1 MGSYCNVKIFSSAG
15 TKYGSKRPGLVRNG
29 IRINSLPSRSYHVQE
44 SVPSFLP
51 SFPNDISK
59 EVSLQNPTV
68 NVPQR
73 NPMCK
78 HKTVLRNVRLKH
90 GRKLATFE
98 LRGRV
103 GSFVNC
109 VEKCCRRHWCSLAFK
124 VGGYCYS
131 VHCPSH
137 EACEPVK
144 TKDTGILSDY
154 VLMDRPQNMNDSTS
168 CFFRPRGVCV
178 WGRGGPSHYFLR
190 INRVIFQK
198 LTENC

>member
-1 MGSYCNVKIFSSAG
+1 
-15 TKYGSKRPGLVRNG
+15 
-29 IRINSLPSRSYHVQE
+29 
-44 SVPSFLP
+44 
-51 SFPNDISK
+51 
-59 EVSLQNPTV
+59 
-68 NVPQR
+68 
-73 NPMCK
+73 MCK
-78 HKTVLRNVRLKH
+78 HKTVLHNVRLKH

-98 LRGRV
+98 LHGRV

-154 VLMDRPQNMNDSTS
+154 VLMDRPQNINDSMS
-168 CFFRPRGVCV
+168 CFFFPRGVCV
-178 WGRGGPSHYFLR
+178 GERRPLPLFLKDQSSDFPKTDRKLLGRSR
-190 INRVIFQK
+190 NRQFS
-198 LTENC
+198 LA